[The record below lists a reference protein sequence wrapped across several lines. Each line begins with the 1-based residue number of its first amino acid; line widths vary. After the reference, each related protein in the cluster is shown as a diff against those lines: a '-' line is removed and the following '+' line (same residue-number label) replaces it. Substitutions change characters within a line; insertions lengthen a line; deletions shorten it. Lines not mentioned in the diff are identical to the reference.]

1 MKQIRYSIA
10 AIALFLTTQS
20 TAQRPVKI
28 ELVKLAE
35 TVTIPPSTIAEAYT
49 KCKTENGVEG
59 LKFFGE
65 VYDRLDRVTKEIYT
79 STSQQN
85 DVMDKDKKAGEK
97 AITEGFGDMSIADQA
112 KYMKKNPALQNATG
126 VNASIL
132 ELAAKME
139 DPAFKK
145 KFDAMSDEEKAK
157 LVMAYQKPQVK
168 MSRDQHTQSG
178 LKTVMEAGKIINKYN
193 LDYKGQ
199 ALAAERGLKEK
210 VIDSVERKMLEPIMK
225 ERSKLSDLVGKGSPD
240 WVGKKLKELIAQE
253 WTVKTKAIEKKL
265 VLYRENILSLVS
277 SYQLAARPFDDFLAH
292 INYGERLTEGNEMK
306 ELAQLGGYQ
315 EGLLREIKSIQDL
328 ASHITVSAANFYKE
342 KMEAGQVH

>member
-1 MKQIRYSIA
+1 M
-10 AIALFLTTQS
+10 
-20 TAQRPVKI
+20 AQKPVKV
-28 ELVKLAE
+28 ELVKLTE

-49 KCKTENGVEG
+49 KCKTENGIDG
-59 LKFFGE
+59 LKFFGD
-65 VYDRLDRVTKEIYT
+65 VYDRLDRATKDIYT

-85 DVMDKDKKAGEK
+85 SVMDKDKKAGEK
-97 AITEGFGDMSIADQA
+97 AIAEGFGDMSIAEQA

-126 VNASIL
+126 VNASML

-145 KFDAMSDEEKAK
+145 KFDAMSDNEKARV
-157 LVMAYQKPQVK
+157 VMTYQKPQVA
-168 MSRDQHTQSG
+168 MSREQHTQPG

-199 ALAAERGLKEK
+199 SLAADRQLKEK
-210 VIDSVERKMLEPIMK
+210 MIDSAERRMLEPIMK
-225 ERSKLSDLVGKGSPD
+225 ERSKLSALVGKGSPD
-240 WVGKKLKELIAQE
+240 WVGKKLNELIAEE
-253 WTVKTKAIEKKL
+253 WAVRTKTYEKKL
-265 VLYRENILSLVS
+265 VLYRENILSLIS
-277 SYQLAARPFDDFLAH
+277 SYQLAVRPFDDFLAR
-292 INYGERLTEGNEMK
+292 INYGERLREDNEMK

-315 EGLLREIKSIQDL
+315 EGLLREIRSIQDL